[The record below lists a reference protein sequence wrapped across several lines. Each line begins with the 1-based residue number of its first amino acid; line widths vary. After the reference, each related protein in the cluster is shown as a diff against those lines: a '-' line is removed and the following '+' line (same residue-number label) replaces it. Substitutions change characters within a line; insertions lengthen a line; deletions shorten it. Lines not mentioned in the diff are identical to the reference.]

1 MSVNLLYEKMED
13 SVTSIT
19 DLTKDAAPTTRV
31 PATPSV
37 DAAATAD
44 ANATEIT
51 EVVRA
56 EAALGEVTEEGGFA
70 AVATKEAVA
79 AYLCPDEAAEN
90 IRQLCG
96 LAAGVA
102 DDDADKGTV
111 STASAKQI
119 QETALTALLLHL
131 HSKRVSFPEV
141 LSYTETCIVAA
152 TKAATTSVASA
163 TTDCTNYVK
172 AAQTRKAA
180 AALPAQI
187 LQRMPELPLRSK
199 SSSSSKGSSYT
210 DGSSGC
216 RIDKSDGS
224 TNDSSSGDGE
234 RLSEDDALWQ
244 LLLQCSDRYMTD
256 WQGTEGGASCCLAV
270 ARSSPELLQLLLPPP
285 KGTSS
290 DCNSNDSSSN
300 NSRKYWTEDC
310 TVGLFMLRSLL
321 HQVHTPSFAQST
333 RQLLL
338 QLLLLLLQECA
349 KAVQQEMRREA
360 LVLEIS
366 RQLEGER
373 DPRCLLL
380 LFAIVKELGR
390 TYSSLMRESELEASV
405 DLIMSYFPV
414 SFSPPPN
421 AVACVTGQFWLAV
434 LGAAVGCYCCC
445 SSWLD

>member
-1 MSVNLLYEKMED
+1 MED
-13 SVTSIT
+13 SVTSNT

-31 PATPSV
+31 SVTPSV

-44 ANATEIT
+44 ANATEAT
-51 EVVRA
+51 EKVRA
-56 EAALGEVTEEGGFA
+56 EATPGEATEEGGFA
-70 AVATKEAVA
+70 AVTTKEAVA

-152 TKAATTSVASA
+152 TKAATTSVTSA

-187 LQRMPELPLRSK
+187 LQRMPELPLCTK
-199 SSSSSKGSSYT
+199 SSSSSKGGSYT

-216 RIDKSDGS
+216 RIDKSNGS
-224 TNDSSSGDGE
+224 TNESSSGDGE

-256 WQGTEGGASCCLAV
+256 WQGTEGGASCYLAV
-270 ARSSPELLQLLLPPP
+270 ARSSPGLLQLLLPSP

-290 DCNSNDSSSN
+290 ECNSNDSSN
-300 NSRKYWTEDC
+300 TNSRKYWTEDC

-349 KAVQQEMRREA
+349 KAVQQEMRKEA

-421 AVACVTGQFWLAV
+421 AVACVTG
-434 LGAAVGCYCCC
+434 
-445 SSWLD
+445 